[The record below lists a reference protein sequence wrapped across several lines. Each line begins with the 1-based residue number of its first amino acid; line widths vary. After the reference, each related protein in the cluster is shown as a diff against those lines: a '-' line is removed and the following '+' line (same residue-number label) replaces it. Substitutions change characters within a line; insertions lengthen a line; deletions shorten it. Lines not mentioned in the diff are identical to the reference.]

1 MSIDYKYIHTCTMY
15 ILPCV
20 LFSDGLTRSS
30 LFSCRFIVGGESLE
44 QLVNSRAPEL
54 AIYLRTYLR
63 ASFHR
68 SGVNRLFA
76 PVFSSCIGH
85 LNCIA
90 GRCIKSFEDKGGCG
104 EGSSKPSRTPP
115 PTAYGPVFMD
125 LYRFSLATVSSS
137 ENNLLWLLWLKVQ
150 RPHTEGINFSC

>member
-54 AIYLRTYLR
+54 AIYLCTYLR

-68 SGVNRLFA
+68 SGVNCLFA
-76 PVFSSCIGH
+76 LVFSSCIGH

-90 GRCIKSFEDKGGCG
+90 GRCIKSFEDKGGAG
-104 EGSSKPSRTPP
+104 RVRANPLEPLPP
-115 PTAYGPVFMD
+115 LPMG
-125 LYRFSLATVSSS
+125 LSLWICIV
-137 ENNLLWLLWLKVQ
+137 LV
-150 RPHTEGINFSC
+150 